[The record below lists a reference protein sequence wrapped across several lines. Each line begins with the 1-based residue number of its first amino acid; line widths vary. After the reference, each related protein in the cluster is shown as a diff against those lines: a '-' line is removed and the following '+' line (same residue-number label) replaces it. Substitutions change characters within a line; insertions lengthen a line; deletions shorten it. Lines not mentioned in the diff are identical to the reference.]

1 MKKGSLVL
9 ALLALPS
16 IAAAHPGHGVA
27 GGSFSLLHYLT
38 EPAHGLSGVL
48 GIAAVAALAV
58 WVRSRR

>member
-1 MKKGSLVL
+1 
-9 ALLALPS
+9 
-16 IAAAHPGHGVA
+16 
-27 GGSFSLLHYLT
+27 LT